1 MMNERLLEL
10 IEYKAGGRQTVFAE
24 MMGWSPQYV
33 AKLIRGENFGLSP
46 VMAILSAFPEINAR
60 WFLFGQGQ
68 MLEVGMMFD
77 LQRQAINHIQSLLNL
92 EKYLPV
98 MTGEQVR
105 EFEEAI
111 KTGRAPVYSPD
122 TLSDLDRRLTDRN
135 NEINAKFSEATSKS
149 NRLCKRRTVRK

>member
-1 MMNERLLEL
+1 MNERLLEL

-46 VMAILSAFPEINAR
+46 VVSILSAFPEINAR

-122 TLSDLDRRLTDRN
+122 TLSELDRRLTDRN
-135 NEINAKFSEATSKS
+135 NEIDAKFSESTQKS
-149 NRLCKRRTVRK
+149 NRLCKRRTARK